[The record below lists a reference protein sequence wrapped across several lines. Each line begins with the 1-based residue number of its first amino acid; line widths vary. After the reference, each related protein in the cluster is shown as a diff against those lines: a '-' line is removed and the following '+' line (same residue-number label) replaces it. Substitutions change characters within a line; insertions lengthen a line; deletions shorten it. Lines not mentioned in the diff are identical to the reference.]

1 MAPATR
7 SELMATQPSL
17 HSIQSVLRERIVE
30 HVFVGEA
37 LRRLWQR
44 GVTDVEVLRSEFDAG
59 GYDLVLSRG
68 KGVRHLQLK
77 SIVEG
82 GKAVSVVVNLKLAQK
97 PSGCV
102 LWIVVDNALNLR
114 SYRWFG
120 AKPGEQLP
128 DLMDSPLARHTRATA
143 TGVKQPRAEHRV
155 VHRRRF
161 EVLDNLDTVLE
172 RLFGALPTRPADDRN
187 TDDIAAVQ

>member
-1 MAPATR
+1 MALQA
-7 SELMATQPSL
+7 ELYSV
-17 HSIQSVLRERIVE
+17 HSVLRERIVE
-30 HVFVGEA
+30 HVFVGDV

-44 GVTDVEVLRSEFDAG
+44 GITDVEVLRSEFDAG

-68 KGVRHLQLK
+68 AVVRHLQLK

-102 LWIVVDNALNLR
+102 LWIVVDSALNLR

-120 AKPGEQLP
+120 AEPGEPLP
-128 DLMDSPLARHTRATA
+128 GLMDSPLARHTRATA
-143 TGVKQPRAEHRV
+143 TGVRQPRAEHRV

-161 EVLDNLDTVLE
+161 EVLDKLDTVLE

-187 TDDIAAVQ
+187 TDDIATVQ

>member
-1 MAPATR
+1 MATSAR
-7 SELMATQPSL
+7 SEHMATQPDL
-17 HSIQSVLRERIVE
+17 HSVQSVLRERIVE
-30 HVFVGEA
+30 HVFVGEI

-44 GVTDVEVLRSEFDAG
+44 GVTDVEVLRAEFDAG
-59 GYDLVLSRG
+59 GYDLVLGRG
-68 KGVRHLQLK
+68 AAVRHLQLK

-120 AKPGEQLP
+120 AKPGEPLP
-128 DLMDSPLARHTRATA
+128 DLGDSPLARHTRATA

-161 EVLDNLDTVLE
+161 EVLDNLDTVLD
-172 RLFGALPTRPADDRN
+172 RLFGALPNKRACDGSADE
-187 TDDIAAVQ
+187 IATAR